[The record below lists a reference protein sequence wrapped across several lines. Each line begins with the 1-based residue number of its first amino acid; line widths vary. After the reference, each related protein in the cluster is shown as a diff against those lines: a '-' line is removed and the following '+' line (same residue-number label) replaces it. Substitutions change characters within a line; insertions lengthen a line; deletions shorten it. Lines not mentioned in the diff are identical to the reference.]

1 MVGWGNWQDVWPV
14 ASLMAACTGQLRRR
28 AVGPSLRSGTGAR
41 PTVSAGWVSLGIA
54 AERRGQRPGVQ
65 STHCIT
71 EAAPVPATSQ
81 KVQGGCGRLLSLP
94 SAWPP
99 MGPNSD
105 PAKTTVRMT

>member
-14 ASLMAACTGQLRRR
+14 ASLMAACMGQLRRR

-65 STHCIT
+65 LTHCIT

-81 KVQGGCGRLLSLP
+81 KVRGAVEDCSVSPVRGLPWDQTVIPPRLL
-94 SAWPP
+94 
-99 MGPNSD
+99 
-105 PAKTTVRMT
+105 